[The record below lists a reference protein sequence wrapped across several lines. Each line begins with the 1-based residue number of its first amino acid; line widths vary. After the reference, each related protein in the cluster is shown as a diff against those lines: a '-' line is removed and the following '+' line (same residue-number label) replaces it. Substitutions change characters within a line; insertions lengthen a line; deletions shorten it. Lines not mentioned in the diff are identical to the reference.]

1 MVMTQRIKQVEGTGR
16 HTLSVAPPT
25 LSSQP
30 DHVAESEQAIVPNPN
45 TSDAITLL
53 AVTEEE
59 NGVGL
64 QARPVSPATLAD
76 LPAHGIPRDYQL
88 YQYDLDRRQLSAIT
102 QLPPSFI
109 PWAQRLSSGNVA
121 IFGIPTDP
129 NNLTED
135 VPRLLIIDPAG
146 NRIVSDVRIDG
157 VKAGQFR
164 EQALNVTPSAQG
176 ESWQYVMYRPG
187 LAWDSDRQILY
198 VVHADEDKAT
208 VIDLVSGTVTEQTHI
223 RPQQS
228 FLERVSESWV
238 PAAEAKGGLELS
250 ARVILSRDGERLYV
264 FSQETEMGMLKATD
278 LRVIATNGMREINHL
293 DELLTDFAF
302 APDGKTLLV
311 VKGKIVRPFGFDMMV
326 TRDVY
331 ALDAETLQ
339 ERIHVRVDQV
349 DQLWFDGFSPDGSY
363 AYLRGSSAQWVEGT
377 GWRDWQTSWQLLDL
391 NSFRL
396 ILAGESRSSYAGL
409 LHIVP

>member
-1 MVMTQRIKQVEGTGR
+1 
-16 HTLSVAPPT
+16 
-25 LSSQP
+25 
-30 DHVAESEQAIVPNPN
+30 
-45 TSDAITLL
+45 
-53 AVTEEE
+53 
-59 NGVGL
+59 
-64 QARPVSPATLAD
+64 
-76 LPAHGIPRDYQL
+76 
-88 YQYDLDRRQLSAIT
+88 
-102 QLPPSFI
+102 
-109 PWAQRLSSGNVA
+109 
-121 IFGIPTDP
+121 
-129 NNLTED
+129 
-135 VPRLLIIDPAG
+135 
-146 NRIVSDVRIDG
+146 
-157 VKAGQFR
+157 
-164 EQALNVTPSAQG
+164 
-176 ESWQYVMYRPG
+176 
-187 LAWDSDRQILY
+187 
-198 VVHADEDKAT
+198 
-208 VIDLVSGTVTEQTHI
+208 
-223 RPQQS
+223 
-228 FLERVSESWV
+228 
-238 PAAEAKGGLELS
+238 
-250 ARVILSRDGERLYV
+250 
-264 FSQETEMGMLKATD
+264 MGMLKATD

-293 DELLTDFAF
+293 DELLTDFAL